1 MPESTPAS
9 APGPQQ
15 PDRVCGSKP
24 SRIEESAL
32 RQWSLVKKFQ
42 AVLDEVS
49 PEVEAHRTE
58 HDPRRTLHRRD
69 YFSLFLLGMFNP
81 VLGSMRALCA
91 ASGLRRTR
99 QALGTSPVSLGSF
112 SEAQGLFEPQL
123 LEAVLS
129 RLVAD
134 LPAGAASQIGG
145 VDLACLR
152 VVDSTL
158 WYVLPRMDWAAWR
171 SGRSG
176 HQQHGVRLHLK
187 YRLADGV
194 PVAGI
199 CSGGKLC
206 ERKALRQQLKAGEFY
221 IGDRC
226 YGQEYGF
233 LEELD
238 GKGCGYLMRLKQN
251 QVIVQTQHS
260 RELSAQ
266 DLEAG
271 VCRDEDVVLG
281 RTARYERGPFRL
293 IVVDH
298 AQMEEPVWLVTNQT
312 PGQLSAAQ
320 VAQLYRRRWEVEG
333 FFRWLK
339 CLLPCR
345 HWLAESE
352 NGVAI
357 QIYTALICAVL
368 LTQRLGRKP
377 SKRLMEMLAFH
388 QMNQAS
394 DEELAEAMRA
404 EMRRAAHVRVPRYGT
419 LLQQPQA

>member
-1 MPESTPAS
+1 M
-9 APGPQQ
+9 
-15 PDRVCGSKP
+15 
-24 SRIEESAL
+24 
-32 RQWSLVKKFQ
+32 
-42 AVLDEVS
+42 
-49 PEVEAHRTE
+49 
-58 HDPRRTLHRRD
+58 
-69 YFSLFLLGMFNP
+69 
-81 VLGSMRALCA
+81 
-91 ASGLRRTR
+91 
-99 QALGTSPVSLGSF
+99 
-112 SEAQGLFEPQL
+112 
-123 LEAVLS
+123 
-129 RLVAD
+129 
-134 LPAGAASQIGG
+134 
-145 VDLACLR
+145 
-152 VVDSTL
+152 
-158 WYVLPRMDWAAWR
+158 
-171 SGRSG
+171 
-176 HQQHGVRLHLK
+176 
-187 YRLADGV
+187 
-194 PVAGI
+194 
-199 CSGGKLC
+199 C

-238 GKGCGYLMRLKQN
+238 AKGCGYLMRLKQN

-298 AQMEEPVWLVTNQT
+298 EQMEEPVWLVTNQS
-312 PGQLSAAQ
+312 PEQLSAAQ

-345 HWLAESE
+345 HWLAENE

-388 QMNQAS
+388 QMKQAS
-394 DEELAEAMRA
+394 DEELAEAMRT
-404 EMRRAAHVRVPRYGT
+404 EIRRAAHARVPRYGS
-419 LLQQPQA
+419 LLK

>member
-1 MPESTPAS
+1 MSASTPAS
-9 APGPQQ
+9 APGLQQ
-15 PDRVCGSKP
+15 PERVCGGKP
-24 SRIEESAL
+24 SRLEERAL
-32 RQWSLVKKFQ
+32 LQWSLVKKFQ

-49 PEVEAHRTE
+49 PAVAAHPTE

-81 VLGSMRALCA
+81 VLTSMRALCA

-112 SEAQGLFEPQL
+112 SEAQSLFEPQL
-123 LEAVLS
+123 LEAVLN

-134 LPAGAASQIGG
+134 LPAGAAAQLGG
-145 VDLACLR
+145 VDLSCLR

-158 WYVLPRMDWAAWR
+158 WYVLPRMEWAGWR
-171 SGRSG
+171 TRHGRDE
-176 HQQHGVRLHLK
+176 HAVRLHLK

-199 CSGGKLC
+199 CAKGTLC

-238 GKGCGYLMRLKQN
+238 AKGCGYLMRLKQN
-251 QVIVQTQHS
+251 QVIVQPRHS

-266 DLEAG
+266 DIEAG

-298 AQMEEPVWLVTNQT
+298 EQMEEPVWLVTNQT
-312 PGQLSAAQ
+312 AEQLSAAQ

-388 QMNQAS
+388 QMKQAS
-394 DEELAEAMRA
+394 DEELAEAMRT
-404 EMRRAAHVRVPRYGT
+404 EIRRAAHVRVPRYGS
-419 LLQQPQA
+419 LLKKPQA

>member
-1 MPESTPAS
+1 MPTSAS
-9 APGPQQ
+9 DLPL
-15 PDRVCGSKP
+15 PDCAGGSKP
-24 SRIEESAL
+24 SRIEERAL
-32 RQWSLVKKFQ
+32 QQWSLVKKFQ

-49 PEVEAHRTE
+49 PQVAAHPTE

-81 VLGSMRALCA
+81 VLSSMRALCK
-91 ASGLRRTR
+91 ASALQRTR
-99 QALGTSPVSLGSF
+99 QTLGTSPVSLGSF
-112 SEAQGLFEPQL
+112 SEAQSLFEPQL
-123 LEAVLS
+123 LEAVLH

-134 LPAGAASQIGG
+134 LPAQAATQIGG

-176 HQQHGVRLHLK
+176 HRQHGLRLHLK

-199 CSGGKLC
+199 CAKGKLC

-226 YGQEYGF
+226 YGQEFDF
-233 LEELD
+233 LNELD
-238 GKGCGYLMRLKQN
+238 AKGCGYLMRLKQN

-260 RELSAQ
+260 RKLSAQ
-266 DLEAG
+266 DLAAG

-298 AQMEEPVWLVTNQT
+298 ERMEEPVWLVTNQSVE
-312 PGQLSAAQ
+312 QLSAAQ

-352 NGVAI
+352 SGVAI

-377 SKRLMEMLAFH
+377 GKRLMEMLAFH
-388 QMNQAS
+388 QMKQAS
-394 DEELAEAMRA
+394 DEELAEAMKE
-404 EMRRAAHVRVPRYGT
+404 EMRRAAHVRVPRYGS
-419 LLQQPQA
+419 LLKKPQD

>member
-1 MPESTPAS
+1 M
-9 APGPQQ
+9 
-15 PDRVCGSKP
+15 SKLKS
-24 SRIEESAL
+24 SREIEEKSL
-32 RQWSLVKKFQ
+32 QQWSLIKRFQ

-49 PEVEAHRTE
+49 PTVEAHPTE
-58 HDPRRTLHRRD
+58 QDPRRTLHRRD
-69 YFSLFLLGMFNP
+69 YFSLFLLGLFNP
-81 VLGSMRALCA
+81 VLASMRALCA
-91 ASGLRRTR
+91 ASGLQRTR

-112 SEAQGLFEPQL
+112 SEAQSLFDPQL
-123 LEAVLS
+123 LQAVLE

-134 LPAGAASQIGG
+134 LPAEAGAPMGG

-158 WYVLPRMDWAAWR
+158 WYVLPRMDWAGWR
-171 SGRSG
+171 SRWGKDE
-176 HQQHGVRLHLK
+176 QAVRLHLK

-199 CSGGKLC
+199 CSKGTLC

-238 GKGCGYLMRLKQN
+238 AKGCGFLMRLRQN
-251 QVIVQTQHS
+251 QAIVQPQHS
-260 RELSAQ
+260 RELGAQ
-266 DLEAG
+266 DVEAG
-271 VCRDEDVVLG
+271 VCRDEDVILG

-293 IVVDH
+293 VVVDGE
-298 AQMEEPVWLVTNQT
+298 AMEEPVWLVTNQSVE
-312 PGQLSAAQ
+312 QLSAAQ

-377 SKRLMEMLAFH
+377 SRRLMEMLAFH
-388 QMNQAS
+388 QMREAS
-394 DEELAEAMRA
+394 DAELAAAIQA
-404 EMRRAAHVRVPRYGT
+404 EVRRATHVRKPRYGT
-419 LLQQPQA
+419 LLKK

>member
-1 MPESTPAS
+1 MSESASTS
-9 APGPQQ
+9 APGLQQ
-15 PDRVCGSKP
+15 AGGALGGKP
-24 SRIEESAL
+24 SRIEESTL
-32 RQWSLVKKFQ
+32 QQWSLVKKFQ
-42 AVLDEVS
+42 AVLDDVS

-81 VLGSMRALCA
+81 VLTSMRALCA

-99 QALGTSPVSLGSF
+99 RTLGTSPVSLGSF
-112 SEAQGLFEPQL
+112 SEAQSLFDPQL
-123 LEAVLS
+123 LQAVFA

-134 LPAGAASQIGG
+134 LPAEAAAQIGG
-145 VDLACLR
+145 VDQACLR

-158 WYVLPRMDWAAWR
+158 WYVLPRMDWAGWR
-171 SGRSG
+171 TRHGRDE
-176 HQQHGVRLHLK
+176 HAIRLHLK

-194 PVAGI
+194 PAAGL
-199 CSGGKLC
+199 CSKGNVC
-206 ERKALRQQLKAGEFY
+206 EHKALRQQLKAGEFY

-238 GKGCGYLMRLKQN
+238 ARGCGYLMRLKQN

-266 DLEAG
+266 DLAAG

-298 AQMEEPVWLVTNQT
+298 EQMEEPVWLVTNQSSE
-312 PGQLSAAQ
+312 QLSA
-320 VAQLYRRRWEVEG
+320 AQLYRRRWEVEG

-388 QMNQAS
+388 QMKQAS
-394 DEELAEAMRA
+394 DAELAEAMRA
-404 EMRRAAHVRVPRYGT
+404 EIRRAAHVRVPRYGT
-419 LLQQPQA
+419 LLKKPQA

>member
-1 MPESTPAS
+1 MSESTPIS
-9 APGPQQ
+9 ARGLKQA
-15 PDRVCGSKP
+15 GGALGGKP
-24 SRIEESAL
+24 SRIEQSAL
-32 RQWSLVKKFQ
+32 RQWSLVKRFQ

-49 PEVEAHRTE
+49 PEVAVHPTE
-58 HDPRRTLHRRD
+58 HDPRRTLHRRE
-69 YFSLFLLGMFNP
+69 YFSLFLLGLFNP
-81 VLGSMRALCA
+81 VLNSMRALCA

-112 SEAQGLFEPQL
+112 SEAQSLFEPQL
-123 LEAVLS
+123 LEAVLN

-134 LPAGAASQIGG
+134 LPAGAASQLGG

-158 WYVLPRMDWAAWR
+158 WYVLPRMDWAGWR
-171 SGRSG
+171 TRHGRNE
-176 HQQHGVRLHLK
+176 HAMRLHLK

-199 CSGGKLC
+199 CAKGTLC

-238 GKGCGYLMRLKQN
+238 ASGCGFLMRLKQN
-251 QVIVQTQHS
+251 QAIVQTQHS

-266 DLEAG
+266 DLEAC

-312 PGQLSAAQ
+312 PEQLSAAQ
-320 VAQLYRRRWEVEG
+320 LAQLYRRRWEVEG

-388 QMNQAS
+388 QMKQAS
-394 DEELAEAMRA
+394 DEELAEAIK
-404 EMRRAAHVRVPRYGT
+404 EDMRRAEHVRVPRYGT
-419 LLQQPQA
+419 LLKKPQA

>member
-1 MPESTPAS
+1 MPSPGCAS
-9 APGPQQ
+9 
-15 PDRVCGSKP
+15 GSKP
-24 SRIEESAL
+24 SRIEERAL
-32 RQWSLVKKFQ
+32 QQWSLVKKFQ

-49 PEVEAHRTE
+49 PDVAVHPTE

-81 VLGSMRALCA
+81 VLSSMRALCK
-91 ASGLRRTR
+91 ASSMQRTR

-112 SEAQGLFEPQL
+112 SEAQSLFDPQL
-123 LEAVLS
+123 LEAVLN

-134 LPAGAASQIGG
+134 LPTQAATHIGG

-158 WYVLPRMDWAAWR
+158 WYVLPRMDWATWR

-176 HQQHGVRLHLK
+176 HKQNGVRFHLK

-199 CSGGKLC
+199 C
-206 ERKALRQQLKAGEFY
+206 A
-221 IGDRC
+221 
-226 YGQEYGF
+226 
-233 LEELD
+233 
-238 GKGCGYLMRLKQN
+238 KGCGYLMRLKQN

-266 DLEAG
+266 DLAAG

-298 AQMEEPVWLVTNQT
+298 ERMEEPVWLVTNQS
-312 PGQLSAAQ
+312 PEQLSARAGG
-320 VAQLYRRRWEVEG
+320 AALPPPLGGGG
-333 FFRWLK
+333 FFPLAQMPAA
-339 CLLPCR
+339 LPA
-345 HWLAESE
+345 LAGGERKRRGHPDLH
-352 NGVAI
+352 GVDLRGA
-357 QIYTALICAVL
+357 ADAAA
-368 LTQRLGRKP
+368 GP
-377 SKRLMEMLAFH
+377 
-388 QMNQAS
+388 QAQQ
-394 DEELAEAMRA
+394 
-404 EMRRAAHVRVPRYGT
+404 AAHGDAGLPPDEAG
-419 LLQQPQA
+419 Q

>member
-1 MPESTPAS
+1 MSESASTS
-9 APGPQQ
+9 APGLQQ
-15 PDRVCGSKP
+15 AGGALGGKP
-24 SRIEESAL
+24 SRIEESTL
-32 RQWSLVKKFQ
+32 QQWSLVKKFQ
-42 AVLDEVS
+42 AVLDDVS

-81 VLGSMRALCA
+81 VLTSMRALCA

-112 SEAQGLFEPQL
+112 SEAQSLFDPQL
-123 LEAVLS
+123 LQAVFA

-134 LPAGAASQIGG
+134 LPAEAAAQIGG

-158 WYVLPRMDWAAWR
+158 WYVLPRMDWAGWR
-171 SGRSG
+171 TRHGRDE
-176 HQQHGVRLHLK
+176 HAIRLHLK

-194 PVAGI
+194 PAAGL
-199 CSGGKLC
+199 CSKGNVC

-238 GKGCGYLMRLKQN
+238 ARGCGYLMRLKQN

-266 DLEAG
+266 DLAAG
-271 VCRDEDVVLG
+271 VSRDEDVVLG

-298 AQMEEPVWLVTNQT
+298 EQMEEPVWLVTNQSSE
-312 PGQLSAAQ
+312 QLSAAQ

-388 QMNQAS
+388 QMKQAS
-394 DEELAEAMRA
+394 DAELAEAMKE
-404 EMRRAAHVRVPRYGT
+404 EMRRAAHVRVPRYGS
-419 LLQQPQA
+419 LLKKPQA